1 MSAWQQTST
10 REVYANNWIRVVED
24 EVVRPDGTP
33 GLYGV
38 VELRHPAVFVVPVL
52 PDERIVMVHVDRYTT
67 GTSWEVPA
75 GGTDDG
81 DEPGV
86 AAGRELLEETGYAA
100 ESLVPLGSQW
110 SLNGVARLQLH
121 HFLAR
126 GLTRAASEIDE
137 AEGISQVSA
146 FTWVEVRQMLRD
158 GRINDNETAGALML
172 AAIELGWA

>member
-1 MSAWQQTST
+1 MSAWQQRST

-24 EVVRPDGTP
+24 EVVRPDGSD

-52 PDERIVMVHVDRYTT
+52 DDERILLVHVDRYTT

-75 GGTDDG
+75 GGTDG
-81 DEPGV
+81 EEPRV
-86 AAGRELLEETGYAA
+86 AAGRELVEETGYAA
-100 ESLVPLGSQW
+100 AELVELGAQW

-121 HFLAR
+121 HYLAR
-126 GLTRAASEIDE
+126 GLTRTDAAID
-137 AEGISQVSA
+137 AGEGISQVAA
-146 FTWVEVRQMLRD
+146 FSWREVKAMLRD
-158 GRINDNETAGALML
+158 GRINDNETAGALLL